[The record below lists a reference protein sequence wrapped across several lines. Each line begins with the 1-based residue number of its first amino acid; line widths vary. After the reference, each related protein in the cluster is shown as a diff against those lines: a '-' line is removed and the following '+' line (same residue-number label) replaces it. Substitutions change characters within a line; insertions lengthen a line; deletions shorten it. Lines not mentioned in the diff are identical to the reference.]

1 MGQEARHGRG
11 LRQDRKTTSRRIR
24 SGERQ
29 ALGTGRSAQEGRT
42 VSNLDDES
50 LARGFVLQ
58 GFDRSTEELKIELH
72 LSPVPIDRLRA
83 LFDAGGDPEICDAY
97 PLDAGK
103 ARALAPLVSEPI
115 DTERYDFFLQR
126 YA

>member
-1 MGQEARHGRG
+1 
-11 LRQDRKTTSRRIR
+11 
-24 SGERQ
+24 
-29 ALGTGRSAQEGRT
+29 
-42 VSNLDDES
+42 VSEVTQES

-58 GFDRSTEELKIELH
+58 GFDRSTDELRIELH

-83 LFDAGGDPEICDAY
+83 LFDVRGDPEICDAY
-97 PLDAGK
+97 PLDAAK
-103 ARALAPLVSEPI
+103 ARELAPLVSEPI

>member
-1 MGQEARHGRG
+1 M
-11 LRQDRKTTSRRIR
+11 
-24 SGERQ
+24 
-29 ALGTGRSAQEGRT
+29 SAAAQ
-42 VSNLDDES
+42 ES

-58 GFDRSTEELKIELH
+58 GFDRSTDDLRIELH

-83 LFDAGGDPEICDAY
+83 LLDVRGDSETCDAY
-97 PLDAGK
+97 PLDAAK
-103 ARALAPLVSEPI
+103 ARALASLVSEPI

>member
-1 MGQEARHGRG
+1 MAW
-11 LRQDRKTTSRRIR
+11 D
-24 SGERQ
+24 
-29 ALGTGRSAQEGRT
+29 
-42 VSNLDDES
+42 
-50 LARGFVLQ
+50 FVLQ
-58 GFDRSTEELKIELH
+58 GFDPSTDELRIELH

-83 LFDAGGDPEICDAY
+83 LFDLRSDPEICDAY
-97 PLDAGK
+97 PLDAAK